1 MFFCLDTGF
10 CDVAEVLPV
19 PPVVGLG
26 RKGVVGVVGVPGG
39 VWLGVEG
46 VDVTV
51 AGVATED

>member
-1 MFFCLDTGF
+1 M
-10 CDVAEVLPV
+10 
-19 PPVVGLG
+19 VGLG

-51 AGVATED
+51 AGVVTED